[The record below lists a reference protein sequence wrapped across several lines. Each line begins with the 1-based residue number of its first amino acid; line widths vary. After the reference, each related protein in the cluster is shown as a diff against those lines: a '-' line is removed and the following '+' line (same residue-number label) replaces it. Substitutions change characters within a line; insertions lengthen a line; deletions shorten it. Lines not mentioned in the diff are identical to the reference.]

1 MTQSILIVDDQI
13 GIRMLLQE
21 VFQTAGYRTS
31 LAKNGKEA
39 VEHLS
44 ESPCDLVVLDYH
56 IPVYNGKAVMQ
67 KIKQMRVEAKTIII
81 TGLPEVAK
89 QELGENLPRGNY
101 FEAIQCCKTMSC
113 CGRNFEE
120 KRMNHCYFVA
130 IKS

>member
-89 QELGENLPRGNY
+89 QELGENLP
-101 FEAIQCCKTMSC
+101 
-113 CGRNFEE
+113 EE
-120 KRMNHCYFVA
+120 IISKPFNVA
-130 IKS
+130 KLCHVVEEILKKNE